1 MTPLAI
7 DPEQDVLAPTPSA
20 AGHPHRGHPVAA
32 MRQRTLEA
40 VGQVLQGIS
49 ELIEVNASGVSARFG
64 QIAGDAARQTAGI
77 RELIDTTSTID
88 VGGERVALTG
98 VASELQGALA
108 ELVRK
113 IIFLSSRGMAMVYAL
128 EDVLEEV
135 RQVRRS
141 VANIEKLNSQTNLLA
156 LNAKIE
162 AVHAG
167 DAGRGFAV
175 VANEVRQL
183 AQRTNEISGD
193 LHQRISRV
201 TAGLDN
207 SFNLLKEISTI
218 DMSEEN
224 IFANERINIIVDSLV
239 RQHAMFSEALET
251 ASVNTG
257 RLTQEIQDAV
267 VKMQFQ
273 DRATQEIQSVRQVL
287 DIVMQSLAASPAERD
302 IAADIDRTL
311 TLGDI
316 KARILATIHGLP
328 PPETPSRSERAD
340 AGEID
345 LF

>member
-1 MTPLAI
+1 MT
-7 DPEQDVLAPTPSA
+7 VLARYSEHDLPGPETAA
-20 AGHPHRGHPVAA
+20 AGIAPDNAIVK
-32 MRQRTLEA
+32 MRRLALEA
-40 VGQVLQGIS
+40 ISQVLQGVS
-49 ELIEVNASGVSARFG
+49 DLIETNTTGVSAQFG
-64 QIAGDAARQTAGI
+64 KIAGDAATQTAGI
-77 RELIDTTSTID
+77 RDLIDSTSTIEVD
-88 VGGERVALTG
+88 GERVALTS

-135 RQVRRS
+135 RQVRKS
-141 VANIEKLNSQTNLLA
+141 VAAIEKLNSQTNLLA

-183 AQRTNEISGD
+183 ALRTNEISGE
-193 LHQRISRV
+193 LHQRITRV
-201 TAGLDN
+201 TTGLDN

-224 IFANERINIIVDSLV
+224 VFANERINMIVDSLV
-239 RQHAMFSEALET
+239 KQHAMFSEALEM
-251 ASVNTG
+251 ASMNTG
-257 RLTQEIQDAV
+257 QLTHEIRDAV

-273 DRATQEIQSVRQVL
+273 DRATQEIQSVRQVMG
-287 DIVMQSLAASPAERD
+287 IVMQSLSAPVGGRD
-302 IAADIDRTL
+302 IAAEIDRTL

-328 PPETPSRSERAD
+328 PPAEPSPAEAGN

>member
-1 MTPLAI
+1 MKGPAT
-7 DPEQDVLAPTPSA
+7 EFE
-20 AGHPHRGHPVAA
+20 HEKPVAGSPA
-32 MRQRTLEA
+32 LEMRRRALEA
-40 VGQVLQGIS
+40 AGQVLQGVS
-49 ELIEVNASGVSARFG
+49 DLIEFNATGVSAQFG
-64 QIAGDAARQTAGI
+64 KIAGDAAAQTSGI
-77 RELIDTTSTID
+77 RALIDNTSTID

-183 AQRTNEISGD
+183 AMRTNEISSD
-193 LHQRISRV
+193 LHQRITRV

-239 RQHAMFSEALET
+239 RQHATFSEALEQ
-251 ASVNTG
+251 ASENTG
-257 RLTQEIQDAV
+257 RLTHEIQDAV

-273 DRATQEIQSVRQVL
+273 DRATQEIHSVRQVL
-287 DIVMQSLAASPAERD
+287 DIIMRSLAETSPAQGIAPD
-302 IAADIDRTL
+302 ITDEIDRQL

-316 KARILATIHGLP
+316 KARVLATIQGLP
-328 PPETPSRSERAD
+328 PPESSPRSVETGP
-340 AGEID
+340 GEID

>member
-1 MTPLAI
+1 VTIPATYSEHDPTVPDLAAPGI
-7 DPEQDVLAPTPSA
+7 APEDAVAEMRRLA
-20 AGHPHRGHPVAA
+20 
-32 MRQRTLEA
+32 LEA
-40 VGQVLQGIS
+40 ISQVLQGVS
-49 ELIEVNASGVSARFG
+49 ELVEANATGVSAQFG
-64 QIAGDAARQTAGI
+64 KIAGDAAAQTAGI
-77 RELIDTTSTID
+77 RDLIDSTSTIE
-88 VGGERVALTG
+88 VAGERVTLTS
-98 VASELQGALA
+98 VASELQGTLA

-135 RQVRRS
+135 RQVRKS

-183 AQRTNEISGD
+183 ALRTNEISGD
-193 LHQRISRV
+193 LHERITRV

-207 SFNLLKEISTI
+207 SFSLLKEISTI

-224 IFANERINIIVDSLV
+224 VFANERINMIVDSLV
-239 RQHAMFSEALET
+239 KQHAMFSEALEL

-257 RLTQEIQDAV
+257 QLTNEIRDAV

-273 DRATQEIQSVRQVL
+273 DRATQEIQSVRQVMGIL
-287 DIVMQSLAASPAERD
+287 MQSLSSPVGGRNIASE
-302 IAADIDRTL
+302 IDRTL
-311 TLGDI
+311 TLGDV
-316 KARILATIHGLP
+316 KARILAKMHGLP
-328 PPETPSRSERAD
+328 PPAELSRAEQSR

>member
-1 MTPLAI
+1 MTIPATSS
-7 DPEQDVLAPTPSA
+7 E
-20 AGHPHRGHPVAA
+20 REHPVVGTVPPGLQPDDSVAT
-32 MRQRTLEA
+32 MRRLTLEA
-40 VGQVLQGIS
+40 VSQVLQGVS
-49 ELIEVNASGVSARFG
+49 DLIETNSTGVSARFG
-64 QIAGDAARQTAGI
+64 KIAGDAAMQTAGI
-77 RELIDTTSTID
+77 RDLIDRTSTIEVD
-88 VGGERVALTG
+88 GERVALTSL
-98 VASELQGALA
+98 ASELQGALA

-128 EDVLEEV
+128 EDVLDEV
-135 RQVRRS
+135 QQVRKS

-193 LHQRISRV
+193 LHQRITRV

-207 SFNLLKEISTI
+207 SFSLLKEISTI

-224 IFANERINIIVDSLV
+224 VFANERINMIVDSLV
-239 RQHAMFSEALET
+239 KQHAMFSEALEL

-257 RLTQEIQDAV
+257 QLTNEIRDAV

-273 DRATQEIQSVRQVL
+273 DRATQEIQSIRQVMGIL
-287 DIVMQSLAASPAERD
+287 AQSLSTPAGGRSIDAE
-302 IAADIDRTL
+302 IDRTL
-311 TLGDI
+311 TLGDV
-316 KARILATIHGLP
+316 KARILAKVHGLP
-328 PPETPSRSERAD
+328 PPAESLRADASD

>member
-1 MTPLAI
+1 MKISATDTEHDLPAATPGAAA
-7 DPEQDVLAPTPSA
+7 VAPDNA
-20 AGHPHRGHPVAA
+20 VAE
-32 MRQRTLEA
+32 MRRRTLEA
-40 VGQVLQGIS
+40 VGQVLLGVSQ
-49 ELIEVNASGVSARFG
+49 LIETNTTGVSAQFG
-64 QIAGDAARQTAGI
+64 KIAGDAATQTTGI
-77 RELIDTTSTID
+77 RDLIDHTSTID
-88 VGGERVALTG
+88 VAGEKVALTS

-113 IIFLSSRGMAMVYAL
+113 IIFLSSRGMAMVYVL

-135 RQVRRS
+135 RQVRKS

-193 LHQRISRV
+193 LHRRITRV

-207 SFNLLKEISTI
+207 SFSLLKEISTI

-224 IFANERINIIVDSLV
+224 VFANERINIIVESLV
-239 RQHAMFSEALET
+239 KQHAMFSEALEL

-257 RLTQEIQDAV
+257 RLTHEIQDAV

-273 DRATQEIQSVRQVL
+273 DRATQEIESVRQVL
-287 DIVMQSLAASPAERD
+287 GIVVRSLSTPEPERD
-302 IAADIDRTL
+302 ITADIDRTL

-316 KARILATIHGLP
+316 KARILAKIHGLP
-328 PPETPSRSERAD
+328 PPTDSSRLAAGD
-340 AGEID
+340 AGGID